1 MNDAQ
6 KNRLFE
12 LLTDE
17 ALGGLSNEESVELN
31 RLKKQF
37 PEWEND
43 FSLEMTATAIGLTNL
58 SATGEA
64 LPPHL
69 RAKILENADKYF
81 SRAGE
86 TSTRASFPLNGTE
99 TAASPVNKTIAETF
113 VAAESKKPFRQWFG
127 WALAAAAAC
136 LVLGITLWLTRV
148 RPSVEEAQTPKTVE
162 TPERAGVPE
171 TVKTPET
178 VSTPETAAIPEPS
191 KTPAIGGNSNTSG
204 NVETATNPKS
214 ERNQESVRS
223 PETFRTPNVVGTPEI
238 AGVPKVTVTP
248 QVVRTPQTAN
258 PPATELPVV
267 QTREQLLASAPD
279 VVQKSWTFEEKDK
292 KVFGDVV
299 WSNALQKGFVRLR
312 DMPAL
317 DPNRETYQLWI
328 VDEARGKKAPVNA
341 GIFNVGQAGEVL
353 VPINAQLRIIKPK
366 SFAISK
372 EKAGSAVSKPSRIV
386 AIVKI

>member
-86 TSTRASFPLNGTE
+86 TSTRASFPVNGTE
-99 TAASPVNKTIAETF
+99 TAASPVNKTVENF

-136 LVLGITLWLTRV
+136 LVLGITLWLTRFQ
-148 RPSVEEAQTPKTVE
+148 PSVEEAQTPKTVE
-162 TPERAGVPE
+162 TPERAGEVPE

-178 VSTPETAAIPEPS
+178 ASAPETAEVTEPS
-191 KTPAIGGNSNTSG
+191 KTPAIGVNSNTSG
-204 NVETATNPKS
+204 NPETADKTES
-214 ERNQESVRS
+214 ERNQEPVRN
-223 PETFRTPNVVGTPEI
+223 PETFRTPNVVRTPEI
-238 AGVPKVTVTP
+238 AGVPKLTP
-248 QVVRTPQTAN
+248 TPEVARTPKPTQ
-258 PPATELPVV
+258 PPATELSAA

-279 VVQKSWTFEEKDK
+279 VVQKSWTFEEEDK

-317 DPNRETYQLWI
+317 DPSRETYQLWI
-328 VDEARGKKAPVNA
+328 IDEVRGKKAPVNA
-341 GIFNVGQAGEVL
+341 GIFNVGQAGEIL
-353 VPINAQLRIIKPK
+353 VPINAQLRITKPK